1 MLRRRVYGHVWSR
14 SGVCVCVCVYY
25 SGKLGMAINRYN

>member
-14 SGVCVCVCVYY
+14 SGVCVCVCVYTTWEIGY
-25 SGKLGMAINRYN
+25 DNQPL